1 MNTNNEIKEAVKE
14 RYAKIANGD
23 PSMQDPLTSCCGGGA
38 CGEPAAV
45 EMALDYNDADRASI
59 PEGADLGLGC
69 GTPAAF
75 ADLAEGMTVLDLGSG
90 AGIDCFVASRLVGA
104 SGKVIGVDM
113 TEAMIAKADE
123 NKAKI
128 DAANVEFRLGEI
140 EHLPV
145 NANSVD
151 RVISNCV
158 INLVPDKSA
167 AFSEIK
173 RVLIPGGRFMISD
186 IVIDGEVTEEERR
199 DASLWAGCI
208 SGAIDRRD
216 YLAIIERVGFT
227 DVHITSEKRY
237 SYKLK
242 SGAGLFSITVT
253 AMK

>member
-1 MNTNNEIKEAVKE
+1 MHTNREIKEAVKE
-14 RYAKIANGD
+14 RYARIAKGD
-23 PSMQDPLTSCCGGGA
+23 PEIQDPLTSCCGGGA
-38 CGEPAAV
+38 CGDPAAV
-45 EMALDYNDADRASI
+45 EMALDYNAADRAAI

-75 ADLAEGMTVLDLGSG
+75 AELTEGMTVLDLGSG

-113 TEAMIAKADE
+113 TEAMITKAND

-128 DAANVEFRLGEI
+128 DASNVEFRLGEI

-167 AFSEIK
+167 AFSEIR
-173 RVLIPGGRFMISD
+173 RVLKPGGRFMISD
-186 IVIDGEVTEEERR
+186 IVIDGAVTDEERR

-208 SGAIDRRD
+208 SGAIDRND
-216 YLAIIERVGFT
+216 YLGIIKSVGFT
-227 DVHITSEKRY
+227 DVRIASEKRY
-237 SYKLK
+237 SYTLK